1 MHVYFYA
8 DGVSSMTPD
17 REILSG
23 RPFGGLG
30 IMWRKSLGSCITI
43 EKYDDHRL
51 MAVQFD
57 NGSCTLLAVHIY
69 IYICRMMI
77 VLFQAQI
84 MTSI

>member
-1 MHVYFYA
+1 MCMHVDVYA

-23 RPFGGLG
+23 RPFGSLR

-51 MAVQFD
+51 MTVQLD
-57 NGSCTLLAVHIY
+57 NGSCKRLAVD
-69 IYICRMMI
+69 ICI
-77 VLFQAQI
+77 SNFKSL
-84 MTSI
+84 T

>member
-1 MHVYFYA
+1 MHVDFYA
-8 DGVSSMTPD
+8 NGVSSMTPD

-23 RPFGGLG
+23 RPLGGLG

-57 NGSCTLLAVHIY
+57 NRSCTLLAVN
-69 IYICRMMI
+69 ICRMMKGP
-77 VLFQAQI
+77 FEAQI

>member
-1 MHVYFYA
+1 MHVDFYA

-43 EKYDDHRL
+43 ENQIKSILFRHRI
-51 MAVQFD
+51 
-57 NGSCTLLAVHIY
+57 SHK
-69 IYICRMMI
+69 
-77 VLFQAQI
+77 
-84 MTSI
+84 